1 MKALV
6 RRGVRIAA
14 GLALGACTALVELLL
29 TLVSAVVLLP
39 VLAWPRGRCAVLRPV
54 FAVAVRMATV
64 ERRRLA
70 VLLDIHV
77 SPACDGGR
85 ALRYLAVRWL
95 PGLLGA
101 VVLAY
106 TVVGAGFGTF
116 FAYGWIIEDIDNPLT
131 VAFSSA
137 AGLLL
142 FFLSAQGVFG
152 LALLER
158 KLAQHFLG
166 PSPSDVLENR
176 ILELAA
182 SRAGVV
188 EAVQDERRRIERDLH
203 DGVQQRLV
211 ALGMLIGRAR
221 RSQDPAHARHLLLQ
235 AHEESRRALTEL
247 REVAWRVHPT
257 VLDEAGLRAAVE
269 TVVERCTMPV
279 MVHYGDFNTEPA
291 RAPSAVAY
299 FVVAESV
306 TNAVKHSGASR
317 LYLELD
323 WRDGILSVSIED
335 DGVGGADPA
344 GGGLTGLSRRVA
356 ALDGSLRVDSPP
368 GGPTT
373 ITAEIPCA

>member
-6 RRGVRIAA
+6 RKGVEFAA

-29 TLVSAVVLLP
+29 TLVCGVVLLP
-39 VLAWPRGRCAVLRPV
+39 VLAWPRGRRAVLRPLS
-54 FAVAVRMATV
+54 AAAT
-64 ERRRLA
+64 RLA
-70 VLLDIHV
+70 ELERVRLAALLDTRV
-77 SPACDGGR
+77 SGAYEGER
-85 ALRYLAVRWL
+85 ALRYLAVRWI

-106 TVVGAGFGTF
+106 VVVGAGFGTF
-116 FAYGWIIEDIDNPLT
+116 FAYGWLIEDIDDPLT
-131 VAFSSA
+131 VAYSSA

-142 FFLSAQGVFG
+142 FFLSAQGVYG
-152 LALLER
+152 LAALEG
-158 KLAQHFLG
+158 KLARHFLG
-166 PSPSDVLENR
+166 PSPSSVLEHR
-176 ILELAA
+176 IAELAA

-221 RSQDPAHARHLLLQ
+221 RSQDPEHARDLLRQ
-235 AHEESRRALTEL
+235 AHEESGRALTEL

-269 TVVERCTMPV
+269 TVVERCPIPV
-279 MVHYGDFNTEPA
+279 LVHYEGFDTEPP
-291 RAPSAVAY
+291 RAPATVAY
-299 FVVAESV
+299 FVTAECV
-306 TNAVKHSGASR
+306 TNAVKHSGATR
-317 LYLELD
+317 LHLRLD
-323 WRDGILSVSIED
+323 WRGHLLSVSVED
-335 DGVGGADPA
+335 DGAGGADPA
-344 GGGLTGLSRRVA
+344 GGGLIGLSRRVA

-373 ITAEIPCA
+373 ITAELPCA

>member
-1 MKALV
+1 MKALM
-6 RRGVRIAA
+6 RRGVELAA
-14 GLALGACTALVELLL
+14 GLALGACTALLELAL
-29 TLVSAVVLLP
+29 TLVSGAALLP
-39 VLAWPRGRCAVLRPV
+39 VLAWPRGRRAVLRPLR
-54 FAVAVRMATV
+54 AVAVRLAAL
-64 ERRRLA
+64 ERTRLA
-70 VLLDIHV
+70 VLLGIRV
-77 SPACDGGR
+77 SAAYDGTQ
-85 ALRYLAVRWL
+85 ALRYLAVRWI

-106 TVVGAGFGTF
+106 VVVGAGFGTF
-116 FAYGWIIEDIDNPLT
+116 FAYGWLIEDIDNPLT
-131 VAFSSA
+131 VAYSSA

-142 FFLSAQGVFG
+142 FLLSFQGVFG
-152 LALLER
+152 LAVLEG
-158 KLAQHFLG
+158 KLARHFLG
-166 PSPSDVLENR
+166 PSSSSLLEHR
-176 ILELAA
+176 IAELAA

-221 RSQDPAHARHLLLQ
+221 RSQDPEHARHLLLQ
-235 AHEESRRALTEL
+235 AHDESRRALDEL

-269 TVVERCTMPV
+269 TVVARVQMPV
-279 MVHYGDFNTEPA
+279 LVHYEGFDTEP
-291 RAPSAVAY
+291 PSAAAGVAY

-306 TNAVKHSGASR
+306 TNAVKHAASSR
-317 LYLELD
+317 LRLQLD
-323 WRDGILSVSIED
+323 WRGGLLRVSVED

-344 GGGLTGLSRRVA
+344 GGGLIGLGRRVA
-356 ALDGSLRVDSPP
+356 ALDGRFGVDSPP